1 VNQPH
6 RSDPDFIVLHTLRCI
21 GVSSEE
27 RIAGASG
34 MEIAETLARLRHL
47 YDRGLVELDPGP
59 FGGWSLTVNGLTT
72 GQEMVRE
79 EVVMAGGHQQVLGGY
94 QAFLRLNPAL
104 LQICSD
110 WQMQRVGNSPIL
122 NNHTDPD
129 YDAKVLSR
137 LIRIDD
143 AAQQVCSDLA
153 SHLMRFGLY
162 RNRLSTA
169 IERALAGDSAYVTDS
184 FDSYHTVWFQLHED
198 LLVTLGISR
207 EDERGDS
214 SEAS

>member
-153 SHLMRFGLY
+153 SHLMRFGSIATVS
-162 RNRLSTA
+162 RRQSSGPWPATVPTSPTASTL
-169 IERALAGDSAYVTDS
+169 ITRCG
-184 FDSYHTVWFQLHED
+184 
-198 LLVTLGISR
+198 
-207 EDERGDS
+207 S
-214 SEAS
+214 SSMKTFS

>member
-1 VNQPH
+1 MNLPH

-21 GVSSEE
+21 GVASEE

-34 MEIAETLARLRHL
+34 MQVAETVARLRQL
-47 YDRGLVELDPGP
+47 SDRGLVELDLGP
-59 FGGWSLTVNGLTT
+59 FGGWSLTESGRTT
-72 GQEMVRE
+72 GQETVRE
-79 EVVMAGGHQQVLGGY
+79 ELGLAGGHQKVLDAY

-110 WQMQRVGNSPIL
+110 WQMQRVGNTPIL
-122 NNHTDPD
+122 NDHTDPD

-162 RNRLSTA
+162 RNRLSKA
-169 IERALAGDSAYVTDS
+169 IERALAGDSAYVADS

-207 EDERGDS
+207 EDERRDS

>member
-1 VNQPH
+1 
-6 RSDPDFIVLHTLRCI
+6 
-21 GVSSEE
+21 
-27 RIAGASG
+27 
-34 MEIAETLARLRHL
+34 MEIAEALARLRHL
-47 YDRGLVELDPGP
+47 SDGGLVKLDPGP
-59 FGGWSLTVNGLTT
+59 FGGWSLTESGRTT
-72 GQEMVRE
+72 GQEMVGE
-79 EVVMAGGHQQVLGGY
+79 ELGIAGGDQQVLDGY

-110 WQMQRVGNSPIL
+110 WQMQRAGSTPIL
-122 NNHTDPD
+122 NDHTDPD
-129 YDAKVLSR
+129 YDSKVLSR

-207 EDERGDS
+207 EDERRDS

>member
-1 VNQPH
+1 M
-6 RSDPDFIVLHTLRCI
+6 RCI
-21 GVSSEE
+21 GVAGEE

-34 MEIAETLARLRHL
+34 IEIAETLAHLRHL
-47 YDRGLVELDPGP
+47 SDRGLVELDPGS
-59 FGGWSLTVNGLTT
+59 FGGWSLTESGRAI

-79 EVVMAGGHQQVLGGY
+79 ELVIAGDHEQVLGGY
-94 QAFLRLNPAL
+94 QTFLRLNPTL

-110 WQMQRVGNSPIL
+110 WQMRRVGNTPIL
-122 NNHTDPD
+122 NDHTDPD
-129 YDAKVLSR
+129 YDARVLSR

-143 AAQQVCSDLA
+143 AAQQVCSDLV
-153 SHLMRFGLY
+153 SRLMRFGVY
-162 RNRLSTA
+162 RDRLSTA

-207 EDERGDS
+207 EDERRDS